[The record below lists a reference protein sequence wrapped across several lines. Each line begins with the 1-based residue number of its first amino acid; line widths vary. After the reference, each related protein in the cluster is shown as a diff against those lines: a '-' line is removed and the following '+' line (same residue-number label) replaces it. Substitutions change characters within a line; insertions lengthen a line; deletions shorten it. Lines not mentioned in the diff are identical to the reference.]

1 MSTLLKLLLPII
13 MQVVENLLTEENIKK
28 YGKKLF
34 ALLREFIA
42 DSETEWDDKTLL
54 PVLDLFEKGLGFDD

>member
-1 MSTLLKLLLPII
+1 METLLKLLLPII
-13 MQVVENLLTEENIKK
+13 LKLVENLLSPENIKK

-42 DSETEWDDKTLL
+42 DSETKWDDKTLL